1 MWGRAL
7 LKQFQRRHSPLSIQI
22 RDIDKQ
28 TSACTRLLHYS
39 PTREVASL
47 GSQLWMWR
55 LREDPHPAWI
65 LPTLSPRP
73 SLCSAPLRSPQLK
86 HRLHCSPYEIRLSSP
101 SQAFHCFSHT
111 GSSILQIF
119 YSIYIV
125 FFLSSASFK
134 NVLPR
139 GGFSAHLTYYITE
152 QEITLFH
159 FLEIDNQI

>member
-1 MWGRAL
+1 MHAPFTLLTHWGSRFPGVPAL
-7 LKQFQRRHSPLSIQI
+7 
-22 RDIDKQ
+22 D
-28 TSACTRLLHYS
+28 
-39 PTREVASL
+39 VASPRGPPPCL
-47 GSQLWMWR
+47 
-55 LREDPHPAWI
+55 DTTHPF
-65 LPTLSPRP
+65 P

-101 SQAFHCFSHT
+101 SKAFHCFSHT
-111 GSSILQIF
+111 RSSILHIF

-134 NVLPR
+134 NVLPG
-139 GGFSAHLTYYITE
+139 GGFSAHLIYYITE